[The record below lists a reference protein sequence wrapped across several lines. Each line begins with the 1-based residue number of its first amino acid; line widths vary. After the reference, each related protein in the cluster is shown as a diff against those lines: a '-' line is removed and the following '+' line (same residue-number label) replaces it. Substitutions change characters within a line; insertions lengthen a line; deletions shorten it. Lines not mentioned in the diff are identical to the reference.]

1 MHEQTRSDRDQYI
14 NVNYSNINSNW
25 TYQYN
30 TYDAQ
35 GSSGSEIGAFDFN
48 SIMLYRS
55 YASEASIGGNGTPQ
69 MTRKDGSTWNDNYS
83 LSQGDI
89 EGVKYLYDPKI
100 YLKVTAIYN
109 ENESY
114 SNISM
119 TNEDVREVY
128 DVYVDFYSNSQF
140 TTPLSLTTPLEIKIM
155 SNGVVS
161 KVKIASGQSSVYLG
175 QSLDEYSTEYGKYR
189 YHNTISLGVVKG
201 VGYILSY

>member
-25 TYQYN
+25 T
-30 TYDAQ
+30 
-35 GSSGSEIGAFDFN
+35 
-48 SIMLYRS
+48 
-55 YASEASIGGNGTPQ
+55 
-69 MTRKDGSTWNDNYS
+69 
-83 LSQGDI
+83 
-89 EGVKYLYDPKI
+89 
-100 YLKVTAIYN
+100 
-109 ENESY
+109 
-114 SNISM
+114 

-128 DVYVDFYSNSQF
+128 DVYVGFYSNSQF
-140 TTPLSLTTPLEIKIM
+140 TTPLSLTTPLEIKII

-175 QSLDEYSTEYGKYR
+175 QSLDEYSTEYGNYR